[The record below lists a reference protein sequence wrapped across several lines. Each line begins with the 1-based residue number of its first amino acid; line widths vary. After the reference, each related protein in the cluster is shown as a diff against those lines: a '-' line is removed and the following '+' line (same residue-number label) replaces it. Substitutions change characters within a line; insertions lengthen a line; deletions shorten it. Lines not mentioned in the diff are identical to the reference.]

1 MVALSSVILLHRSPH
16 VHTDNEQSSEQDQNP
31 AAKMAKRERWEE
43 GTHLNQTDLPLDLL
57 WVAELR
63 GAPRALSW
71 PSLQVW
77 HVPPIPNF
85 QPSPSCCSLFFLS
98 AQAQVK
104 ISCFSKSSI
113 RRTFF
118 FFFFPPP
125 SQQHTIDR
133 EDSSAT
139 LFSVILIL
147 LFPVSH
153 QVGNKKAI
161 IAHHALQSVV
171 QDLLQFLNVSIQT
184 PSTLDESLVCKHHVI
199 GIIYFYR

>member
-118 FFFFPPP
+118 FFFSPHRHSNIQQTERILQLPCSLLSSFSY
-125 SQQHTIDR
+125 SQCLTKWVIRKQSLLTMLY
-133 EDSSAT
+133 SQ
-139 LFSVILIL
+139 LFR
-147 LFPVSH
+147 
-153 QVGNKKAI
+153 
-161 IAHHALQSVV
+161 
-171 QDLLQFLNVSIQT
+171 T
-184 PSTLDESLVCKHHVI
+184 
-199 GIIYFYR
+199 FYSF

>member
-57 WVAELR
+57 WVAEPPCL
-63 GAPRALSW
+63 ACPTHTKLPALTLLLFPLLSQC
-71 PSLQVW
+71 PSSGQDKLLQ
-77 HVPPIPNF
+77 
-85 QPSPSCCSLFFLS
+85 
-98 AQAQVK
+98 QVLYK
-104 ISCFSKSSI
+104 KD
-113 RRTFF
+113 